1 MQLIIIYI
9 IVDIYMYVYLII
21 NLNMIDYFLEITVII
36 AYIIGKLTYNKDQKE
51 IIKKHIV

>member
-1 MQLIIIYI
+1 
-9 IVDIYMYVYLII
+9 MYVYLII